1 MNKIKVTA
9 EEYNKIAEGQA
20 SLFWRKVFAIPENV
34 QGEERKELKRK
45 FDNEYNDYMS
55 QYEIIS
61 FSINTE
67 CEELK
72 KLINNTCHKEE
83 KEKESVLY
91 KGHILTS
98 DKILNFVF
106 NNKYEIIELN
116 HYTIASFNAE
126 YKTIIQYC
134 EGDIYIN
141 IFDTVE
147 AFKSELKRVKKWYKE
162 NY

>member
-1 MNKIKVTA
+1 MNKIKVA
-9 EEYNKIAEGQA
+9 N
-20 SLFWRKVFAIPENV
+20 
-34 QGEERKELKRK
+34 
-45 FDNEYNDYMS
+45 
-55 QYEIIS
+55 EIIL

-72 KLINNTCHKEE
+72 KLINNTCYKEE

-98 DKILNFVF
+98 ESVLKFINK
-106 NNKYEIIELN
+106 NKYEIIELN

-147 AFKSELKRVKKWYKE
+147 AFKSELKRIKKWYKE

>member
-1 MNKIKVTA
+1 MNKIKVTH

-20 SLFWRKVFAIPENV
+20 SLFWKKVFAIPQNI

-45 FDNEYNDYMS
+45 FDHEFNDYMS
-55 QYEIIS
+55 QYEIIP

-72 KLINNTCHKEE
+72 NLINSTCNKEE

-91 KGHILTS
+91 KGHILTGES
-98 DKILNFVF
+98 VLKFI
-106 NNKYEIIELN
+106 NNNNYEFIEYN
-116 HYTIASFNAE
+116 YYTIASFNAE

>member
-1 MNKIKVTA
+1 MNKIKVTN

-20 SLFWRKVFAIPENV
+20 NLFWRKVFAIPENV

-45 FDNEYNDYMS
+45 FDNEFNDYMS

-72 KLINNTCHKEE
+72 NLINSICDREE

-98 DKILNFVF
+98 ESVLKFI
-106 NNKYEIIELN
+106 NNNNYEFIEYN
-116 HYTIASFNAE
+116 SYNKWIGIE
-126 YKTIIQYC
+126 
-134 EGDIYIN
+134 
-141 IFDTVE
+141 
-147 AFKSELKRVKKWYKE
+147 KK
-162 NY
+162 

>member
-20 SLFWRKVFAIPENV
+20 SVFWRKVLAIPENV

-45 FDNEYNDYMS
+45 FNNEYNDHMS

-83 KEKESVLY
+83 KEKENQG
-91 KGHILTS
+91 K
-98 DKILNFVF
+98 
-106 NNKYEIIELN
+106 
-116 HYTIASFNAE
+116 
-126 YKTIIQYC
+126 
-134 EGDIYIN
+134 
-141 IFDTVE
+141 
-147 AFKSELKRVKKWYKE
+147 
-162 NY
+162 

>member
-20 SLFWRKVFAIPENV
+20 SLFWRKVLAIPQNV

-45 FDNEYNDYMS
+45 FDNEFNLYMS
-55 QYEIIS
+55 QYEIIP

-67 CEELK
+67 CEQLK
-72 KLINNTCHKEE
+72 NLINNTCHKD
-83 KEKESVLY
+83 
-91 KGHILTS
+91 ILTS
-98 DKILNFVF
+98 DKVLNFVF

-116 HYTIASFNAE
+116 HYTIASFNVK
-126 YKTIIQYC
+126 YRSIVQYC

-147 AFKSELKRVKKWYKE
+147 AFKRELKRIKKWYKE